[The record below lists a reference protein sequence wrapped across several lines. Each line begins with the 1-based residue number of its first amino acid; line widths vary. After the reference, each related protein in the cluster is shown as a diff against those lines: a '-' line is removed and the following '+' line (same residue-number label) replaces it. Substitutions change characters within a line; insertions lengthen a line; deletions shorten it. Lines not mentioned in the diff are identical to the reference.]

1 MTPVWV
7 TVTCASNSCYL
18 KKLKMYETPSFH
30 PGKTLRS
37 LKKWLRAQ
45 TSLRHSCL
53 WWVYANLWAQTY
65 IPWLSCFSLSISALS
80 NSNSFTLA
88 ACADKESDKKKK
100 KK

>member
-45 TSLRHSCL
+45 TCYDIHVCDECMQTCEHRRIYLGSLASAYPFL
-53 WWVYANLWAQTY
+53 PLATP
-65 IPWLSCFSLSISALS
+65 ILSP
-80 NSNSFTLA
+80 
-88 ACADKESDKKKK
+88 
-100 KK
+100 